1 MHPDLDGYLAVPVR
15 RQLEGF
21 ATGKCSPVQLAEV
34 SYERAIAHDELNFIR
49 LVDRAQVLAEAKAS
63 EKRWRSGDPLGKLDG
78 VVVTIKDNC
87 LVDGMPIT
95 WGSKVRQITATEDS
109 PPVARLKEAGAIIL
123 GLTTLPEWGWKG
135 VTDSP
140 ATGITRNPWNPA
152 RTSGGSSG
160 GAAVSAA
167 LGVAALNL
175 GSDGAGSIR
184 IPSSFCGVFGF
195 KPTFGTVP
203 AYPLSAL
210 PEMVT
215 YGPITQ
221 NVDDA
226 GIMLDIITGPDW
238 RDWIAVP
245 STALKDEPNRRP
257 RIAYSRT
264 LGYVSVDDEV
274 LSITDASVETL
285 RGKGWEIVETDPPF
299 GDPWDIIRPLYF
311 GGLAYMVNAVEKDAR
326 DTMDPNLVKSIDIR
340 TSSDEIF
347 SASVARQALGRQM
360 NRFHQDFDLLLTPQ
374 MPITAFEAGRDFP
387 ESRGMSNWFDW
398 NPFTYPFNLTQQP
411 AASLPCG
418 ISASGLPVGLQVV
431 GPRFSDREVLG
442 FCRQFEEICPF
453 PRLDAHA
460 RVRPV

>member
-1 MHPDLDGYLAVPVR
+1 MQHDPDDYLAIPVK

-21 ATGKCSPVQLAEV
+21 ATGELSPVRLAEA
-34 SYERAIAHDELNFIR
+34 SYRKTLEHAALNFIR
-49 LVDRAQVLAEAKAS
+49 LRDWSDVAVEAQAS
-63 EKRWRSGDPLGKLDG
+63 EVRWRSGNPTGKLDG
-78 VVVTIKDNC
+78 VIVTIKDNC
-87 LVDGMPIT
+87 LVSGMTTT
-95 WGSKVRQITATEDS
+95 WGSKVRQVKAEEDS

-140 ATGITRNPWNPA
+140 LTGVTRNPWDPS

-167 LGVAALNL
+167 LGIAALNL

-184 IPSSFCGVFGF
+184 IPASFCGVFGF

-203 AYPLSAL
+203 AFPLSAL

-221 NVDDA
+221 TVDDA
-226 GIMLDIITGPDW
+226 AIMLDIMAAPDW

-245 STALKDEPNRRP
+245 AGFVNGASNERP

-264 LGYVSVDDEV
+264 LGFASVDPEV
-274 LSITDASVETL
+274 LAVTDRAVQSL
-285 RGKGWEIVETDPPF
+285 RNMGWIIDDVDMVME
-299 GDPWDIIRPLYF
+299 DPWNIVRPLYF
-311 GGLAYMVNAVEKDAR
+311 GGLGFMVNTVDEAAHAE
-326 DTMDPNLVKSIDIR
+326 MDPNLVACLQMRQMSDDIYAAA
-340 TSSDEIF
+340 I
-347 SASVARQALGRQM
+347 ARQALGRSM

-374 MPITAFEAGRDFP
+374 MPLTAFEAGRDFP
-387 ESRGMSNWFDW
+387 AGRDMSNWFQW

-411 AASLPCG
+411 AATLPCG
-418 ISASGLPVGLQVV
+418 LAVSGLPVGLQVV
-431 GPRFSDREVLG
+431 GARFADRDVLA
-442 FCRQFEEICPF
+442 FCKQFESALPF
-453 PRLDAHA
+453 PLLRN
-460 RVRPV
+460 VP